1 MSRVG
6 TVSRRHQ
13 LCYAVS
19 LLPVW
24 PCAGTAN
31 NVPPPR
37 LRVRV
42 ARPRSLTSGE
52 STRGVGA
59 AATTRSERLQR
70 RAGSERGGRCFAAI
84 ACGRTAG
91 AMEPREVSWRAEVFA
106 AQRHNAGRR
115 EGNGVE
121 QSREGEN
128 EAFLDEPFGFA
139 SLLAL
144 LSANKAQGHAAKG
157 VKRSSAQGA
166 CSFATALDAVASAA
180 ELAATEAAER
190 SANASAWQ
198 EALAT
203 ALSKTNNAT
212 AVDALGT
219 AAALQSK
226 RTGRRG
232 RVAPGSR
239 GSSVGSRH
247 TQRRLRLLSTLGW
260 RE

>member
-13 LCYAVS
+13 LCYAVP
-19 LLPVW
+19 LLLAW
-24 PCAGTAN
+24 PCDATAN

-106 AQRHNAGRR
+106 AQRQQRR
-115 EGNGVE
+115 E
-121 QSREGEN
+121 
-128 EAFLDEPFGFA
+128 
-139 SLLAL
+139 
-144 LSANKAQGHAAKG
+144 
-157 VKRSSAQGA
+157 
-166 CSFATALDAVASAA
+166 
-180 ELAATEAAER
+180 ER
-190 SANASAWQ
+190 
-198 EALAT
+198 
-203 ALSKTNNAT
+203 
-212 AVDALGT
+212 
-219 AAALQSK
+219 
-226 RTGRRG
+226 GRRG
-232 RVAPGSR
+232 
-239 GSSVGSRH
+239 
-247 TQRRLRLLSTLGW
+247 
-260 RE
+260 